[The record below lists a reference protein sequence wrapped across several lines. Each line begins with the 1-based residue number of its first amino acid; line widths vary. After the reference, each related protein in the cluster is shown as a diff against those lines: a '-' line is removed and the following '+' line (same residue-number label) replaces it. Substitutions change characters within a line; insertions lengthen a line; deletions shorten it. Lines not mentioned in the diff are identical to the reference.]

1 MTTVSGRLHRRID
14 RDFSRAG
21 EAAEVHR
28 RLVQVADSERVQ
40 GAIIIAANGD
50 LQEFHRQAELAVV
63 DWRDALV
70 NGGLAHDDW
79 PDVLNSEFGSDP
91 TS

>member
-1 MTTVSGRLHRRID
+1 VTTVSKRLQRRID
-14 RDFSRAG
+14 RDFLQAD
-21 EAAEVHR
+21 EAEEVHR
-28 RLVQVADSERVQ
+28 RLAQVADSERVQ
-40 GAIIIAANGD
+40 AAIILAANGN
-50 LQEFHRQAELAVV
+50 LQEFHREAELALV

-79 PDVLNSEFGSDP
+79 PDVLNSELGSDL